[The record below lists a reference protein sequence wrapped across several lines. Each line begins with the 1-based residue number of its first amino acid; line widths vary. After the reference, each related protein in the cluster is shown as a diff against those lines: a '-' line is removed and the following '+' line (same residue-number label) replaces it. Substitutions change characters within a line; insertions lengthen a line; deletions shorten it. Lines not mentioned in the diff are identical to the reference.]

1 MSKRKDKREY
11 KYYEEEEQM
20 SIDLSNAIINLY
32 LSLKIRNHNESE
44 SLTEDQ
50 MEEERQSLQKLS
62 SFVVLEYIRNS
73 FDILM
78 SLKL

>member
-1 MSKRKDKREY
+1 
-11 KYYEEEEQM
+11 M